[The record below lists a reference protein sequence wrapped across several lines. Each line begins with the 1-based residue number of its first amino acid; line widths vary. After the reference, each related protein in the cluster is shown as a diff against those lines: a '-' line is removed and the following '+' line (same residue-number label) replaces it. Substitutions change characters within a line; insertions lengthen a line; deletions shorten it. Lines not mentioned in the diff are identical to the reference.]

1 MDAEETRQLGE
12 EYLTEMLNVH
22 NMRNM
27 WAEEVSY
34 PRTRAEARHMI
45 QELLKN

>member
-1 MDAEETRQLGE
+1 MDAGETRQLGE
-12 EYLTEMLNVH
+12 EYLKEMLNVH
-22 NMRNM
+22 DMRNM

-34 PRTRAEARHMI
+34 PRTRAEARNMI